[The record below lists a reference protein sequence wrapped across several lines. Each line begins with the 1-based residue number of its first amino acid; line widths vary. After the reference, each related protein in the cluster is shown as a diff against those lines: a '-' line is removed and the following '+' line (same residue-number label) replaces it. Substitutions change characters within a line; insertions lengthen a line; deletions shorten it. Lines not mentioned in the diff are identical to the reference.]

1 MRKFPPYLAGQ
12 PDQIMKEHLPVER
25 VSVLSRERCS
35 LEKNSTVFIF
45 TYEIGFIWEYANPLL
60 KLKLDSVATFLTV
73 ARNDNL
79 IVFIYWYVSSLFSL
93 LISRWWRL

>member
-45 TYEIGFIWEYANPLL
+45 TYEIGFI
-60 KLKLDSVATFLTV
+60 
-73 ARNDNL
+73 
-79 IVFIYWYVSSLFSL
+79 
-93 LISRWWRL
+93 